1 MQRLCTGILAGFAAF
16 GLSIFGG
23 GQGIMAEEVKLEVG
37 AAAPVF
43 TVKDDGGKD
52 WKSADHFGK
61 KIVVVYFYPADL
73 TGGCTKQACGFRD
86 DMAKLQ
92 GEGVEVVG
100 VSGDSVE
107 NHQLFKKDQKLNFAL
122 LADETGEVATKFG
135 VPVEVAVKT
144 TKVKTSDGQEV
155 SLTRKATAKRWTFV
169 IGQDGKIAYKNTM
182 VAAADDSKAVA
193 AAVEKLKK

>member
-1 MQRLCTGILAGFAAF
+1 MKRLCVWIVAGVAAL
-16 GLSIFGG
+16 GL
-23 GQGIMAEEVKLEVG
+23 GQQIMAEDLKLEVG
-37 AAAPVF
+37 AAAPEF
-43 TVKDDGGKD
+43 TAKDDTGKE
-52 WKSADHFGK
+52 WKSSDHFGK

-107 NHQLFKKDQKLNFAL
+107 NHQIFKKDKSLNFTL

-135 VPVEVAVKT
+135 VPVEIAVKVA
-144 TKVKTSDGQEV
+144 KVKTSDGQEI
-155 SLTRKATAKRWTFV
+155 SLTRQATAKRWTFIV
-169 IGQDGKIAYKNTM
+169 GKDGKIAYKNPI
-182 VAAADDSKAVA
+182 VAAAEDSKTIA
-193 AAVEKLKK
+193 AEIAKLKK

>member
-1 MQRLCTGILAGFAAF
+1 MKNWLAAIVATLVGGIA
-16 GLSIFGG
+16 
-23 GQGIMAEEVKLEVG
+23 MAEDVKLEVG
-37 AAAPVF
+37 SAAPEF
-43 TVKDDGGKD
+43 TVKDDTGAD

-100 VSGDSVE
+100 VSGDSVA
-107 NHQLFKKDQKLNFAL
+107 NHQVFKKDRSLNFAL
-122 LADETGEVATKFG
+122 LADEKGEVAQKFG

-144 TKVKTSDGQEV
+144 ANVKTSDGKEIT
-155 SLTRKATAKRWTFV
+155 LTRSATAKRWTFIV
-169 IGQDGKIAYKNTM
+169 GKDGKIAYKNTM
-182 VAAADDSKAVA
+182 VAAADDSKAIAEAVA
-193 AAVEKLKK
+193 KLKK